1 MRLPW
6 LSYNINMSKENDDI
20 SNADLSLRKILSQN
34 IRIFRKNLH
43 LTQER
48 LAENA
53 DISLPY
59 LSDIEHCKTWVSDK
73 TLLKLSKALNTTPSE
88 LLNENIPPIEIH
100 LKENSIADLLLE
112 QKKQIA
118 KAVSDICNETFSK
131 LLEL

>member
-1 MRLPW
+1 MI
-6 LSYNINMSKENDDI
+6 LSYNINMSKENDDM
-20 SNADLSLRKILSQN
+20 SDAVLSLRKILSQN

-48 LAENA
+48 LAENT

-88 LLNENIPPIEIH
+88 LLNENIPPVEIH

-112 QKKQIA
+112 QKKQIS
-118 KAVSDICNETFSK
+118 KAVSDICDETFSK

>member
-1 MRLPW
+1 MI

-34 IRIFRKNLH
+34 IRFFRKNLH

-88 LLNENIPPIEIH
+88 LLNENIPPVEIH
-100 LKENSIADLLLE
+100 LKDNSIADLLLE
-112 QKKQIA
+112 QKKQIS
-118 KAVSDICNETFSK
+118 KAVSDICDETFSK

>member
-1 MRLPW
+1 
-6 LSYNINMSKENDDI
+6 MSKENDDI

-73 TLLKLSKALNTTPSE
+73 TLLKLSKALNPTPSE
-88 LLNENIPPIEIH
+88 LLNENIPPVEIH

>member
-1 MRLPW
+1 MI

-88 LLNENIPPIEIH
+88 LLNENIPPVEIH
-100 LKENSIADLLLE
+100 LKDNSIADLLLE
-112 QKKQIA
+112 QKKQIS
-118 KAVSDICNETFSK
+118 KAVSDICDETFSK
-131 LLEL
+131 LIEL

>member
-1 MRLPW
+1 MI

-88 LLNENIPPIEIH
+88 LLNENIPPVEIH

-112 QKKQIA
+112 QKKQIS
-118 KAVSDICNETFSK
+118 KAVSDICDETFSK
-131 LLEL
+131 LIEL

>member
-88 LLNENIPPIEIH
+88 LLNENIPPVEIH

>member
-1 MRLPW
+1 MI

-34 IRIFRKNLH
+34 IRFFRKNLH

-88 LLNENIPPIEIH
+88 LLNENIPPVEIH

-112 QKKQIA
+112 QKKQIS
-118 KAVSDICNETFSK
+118 KAVSDICDETFSK
-131 LLEL
+131 LLKL

>member
-1 MRLPW
+1 MIL
-6 LSYNINMSKENDDI
+6 LYNINMSKENDDI

-88 LLNENIPPIEIH
+88 LLNENIPPVEIH

-112 QKKQIA
+112 QKKQIS
-118 KAVSDICNETFSK
+118 KAVSDICDETFSK

>member
-1 MRLPW
+1 MI

-88 LLNENIPPIEIH
+88 LLNENIPPVEIH

>member
-1 MRLPW
+1 MI

-88 LLNENIPPIEIH
+88 LLNENIPPVEIH
-100 LKENSIADLLLE
+100 LKENLIADLLLE
-112 QKKQIA
+112 QKKQIS
-118 KAVSDICNETFSK
+118 KAVSDICDETFSK

>member
-1 MRLPW
+1 
-6 LSYNINMSKENDDI
+6 MSKENDDI
-20 SNADLSLRKILSQN
+20 SDADLSLRKILSQN
-34 IRIFRKNLH
+34 IRFFRKNLH

-88 LLNENIPPIEIH
+88 LLNENIPPVEIH

-112 QKKQIA
+112 QKKQIS
-118 KAVSDICNETFSK
+118 KAVSDICDETFSK
-131 LLEL
+131 LLKL

>member
-1 MRLPW
+1 
-6 LSYNINMSKENDDI
+6 MSKENDDI

-59 LSDIEHCKTWVSDK
+59 LSDIEHCKK
-73 TLLKLSKALNTTPSE
+73 
-88 LLNENIPPIEIH
+88 
-100 LKENSIADLLLE
+100 
-112 QKKQIA
+112 
-118 KAVSDICNETFSK
+118 
-131 LLEL
+131 

>member
-1 MRLPW
+1 MI

-20 SNADLSLRKILSQN
+20 SDADLSLRKILSQN

-88 LLNENIPPIEIH
+88 LLNENIPPVEIH
-100 LKENSIADLLLE
+100 LKDNSIADLLLE
-112 QKKQIA
+112 QKKQIS
-118 KAVSDICNETFSK
+118 KAVSDICDETFSK

>member
-1 MRLPW
+1 MI

-88 LLNENIPPIEIH
+88 LLNENIPPVEIH

-112 QKKQIA
+112 QKKQIS
-118 KAVSDICNETFSK
+118 KAVSDICDETFSK
-131 LLEL
+131 LLKL

>member
-1 MRLPW
+1 MI

-20 SNADLSLRKILSQN
+20 SDADLSLRKILSQN

-88 LLNENIPPIEIH
+88 LLNENNPPVEIH

-112 QKKQIA
+112 QKKQIS
-118 KAVSDICNETFSK
+118 KAVSDICDETFSK

>member
-1 MRLPW
+1 MI

-20 SNADLSLRKILSQN
+20 SDADLSLRKILSQN

-88 LLNENIPPIEIH
+88 LLNENIPPVEIH
-100 LKENSIADLLLE
+100 LKENLIADLLLE
-112 QKKQIA
+112 QKKQIS
-118 KAVSDICNETFSK
+118 KAVSDICDETFSK

>member
-1 MRLPW
+1 MI

-73 TLLKLSKALNTTPSE
+73 TLLKLTNALTTTPSE
-88 LLNENIPPIEIH
+88 LLNENIPPVEIH

-112 QKKQIA
+112 QKKQIS
-118 KAVSDICNETFSK
+118 KAVSDICDETFSK

>member
-1 MRLPW
+1 MI

-88 LLNENIPPIEIH
+88 LLNENIPPVEIH
-100 LKENSIADLLLE
+100 LKDNSIADLLLE
-112 QKKQIA
+112 QKKQIS
-118 KAVSDICNETFSK
+118 KAVSDICDETFSK

>member
-1 MRLPW
+1 
-6 LSYNINMSKENDDI
+6 MSKENDDI

-59 LSDIEHCKTWVSDK
+59 LSDIEHCKTGRSCKGD
-73 TLLKLSKALNTTPSE
+73 
-88 LLNENIPPIEIH
+88 NICGCRVFTE
-100 LKENSIADLLLE
+100 KRCFEMN
-112 QKKQIA
+112 
-118 KAVSDICNETFSK
+118 VRRWN
-131 LLEL
+131 

>member
-1 MRLPW
+1 MI

-73 TLLKLSKALNTTPSE
+73 KLLKISKALNTTPSE

-100 LKENSIADLLLE
+100 
-112 QKKQIA
+112 
-118 KAVSDICNETFSK
+118 
-131 LLEL
+131 

>member
-1 MRLPW
+1 MI

-59 LSDIEHCKTWVSDK
+59 LSDIEHCKTWVNDK

-88 LLNENIPPIEIH
+88 LLNENIPPVEIH

-112 QKKQIA
+112 QKKQIS
-118 KAVSDICNETFSK
+118 KAVSDICDETFSK

>member
-1 MRLPW
+1 MI

-100 LKENSIADLLLE
+100 LKENSMADLLLE
-112 QKKQIA
+112 QKRQIA

>member
-1 MRLPW
+1 MI

-20 SNADLSLRKILSQN
+20 SDADLSLRKILSQN

-88 LLNENIPPIEIH
+88 LLNENIPPVEIH

-112 QKKQIA
+112 QKKQIS
-118 KAVSDICNETFSK
+118 KAVSDICDDTFSK

>member
-1 MRLPW
+1 MI

-20 SNADLSLRKILSQN
+20 SVADLSLRKILSQN

-88 LLNENIPPIEIH
+88 LLNENIPPVEIH

-112 QKKQIA
+112 QKKQIS
-118 KAVSDICNETFSK
+118 KAVSDICDETFSK

>member
-1 MRLPW
+1 
-6 LSYNINMSKENDDI
+6 MSKENDDI

-88 LLNENIPPIEIH
+88 LLNENIPPVEIH
-100 LKENSIADLLLE
+100 LKENLIADLLLE
-112 QKKQIA
+112 QKKQIS
-118 KAVSDICNETFSK
+118 KAVSDICDETFSK

>member
-1 MRLPW
+1 
-6 LSYNINMSKENDDI
+6 MSKENDDI

-34 IRIFRKNLH
+34 IRFFRKNLH

-88 LLNENIPPIEIH
+88 LLNENIPPVEIH

-112 QKKQIA
+112 QKKQIS
-118 KAVSDICNETFSK
+118 KAVSDICDETFSK
-131 LLEL
+131 LLKL

>member
-1 MRLPW
+1 
-6 LSYNINMSKENDDI
+6 MSKENDDI
-20 SNADLSLRKILSQN
+20 SDADLSLRKILSQN

-88 LLNENIPPIEIH
+88 LLNENIPPVEIH
-100 LKENSIADLLLE
+100 LKENLIADLLLE
-112 QKKQIA
+112 QKKQIS
-118 KAVSDICNETFSK
+118 KAVSDICDETFSK

>member
-1 MRLPW
+1 
-6 LSYNINMSKENDDI
+6 MSKENDDI

-34 IRIFRKNLH
+34 IRFFRKNLH

-88 LLNENIPPIEIH
+88 LLNENIPPVEMH
-100 LKENSIADLLLE
+100 LKENSIADLLLD
-112 QKKQIA
+112 QKKQIS
-118 KAVSDICNETFSK
+118 KAVSDICDETFSK

>member
-1 MRLPW
+1 M
-6 LSYNINMSKENDDI
+6 NIENDDN
-20 SNADLSLRKILSQN
+20 SNVDLSLRKTLSQN
-34 IRIFRKNLH
+34 IRVLRKNLH

-88 LLNENIPPIEIH
+88 LLNDNHPTTITQT
-100 LKENSIADLLLE
+100 KDSAIADLIFE
-112 QKKQIA
+112 QKKQIT
-118 KAVSDICNETFSK
+118 KVISEICDETFSQLIK
-131 LLEL
+131 LK

>member
-1 MRLPW
+1 MI

-88 LLNENIPPIEIH
+88 LLNENIPPVEIH

-112 QKKQIA
+112 QKKQIS
-118 KAVSDICNETFSK
+118 KAVSDICDETFSK

>member
-1 MRLPW
+1 MI

-88 LLNENIPPIEIH
+88 LLNENIPPVEIH

-112 QKKQIA
+112 QKKQIS
-118 KAVSDICNETFSK
+118 KAVSDICDETFSI

>member
-1 MRLPW
+1 MI

-88 LLNENIPPIEIH
+88 LLNENIPPVEIH

-112 QKKQIA
+112 QKNKSQKQFLIS
-118 KAVSDICNETFSK
+118 VMK
-131 LLEL
+131 LFQNCLNYNF

>member
-1 MRLPW
+1 MI

-20 SNADLSLRKILSQN
+20 SDADLSLRKILSQN

-88 LLNENIPPIEIH
+88 LLNENIPPVEIH

-112 QKKQIA
+112 QKKQIS
-118 KAVSDICNETFSK
+118 KAVSDICDETFSK

>member
-1 MRLPW
+1 MI
-6 LSYNINMSKENDDI
+6 LSYNNNMSKENDDI

-88 LLNENIPPIEIH
+88 LLNENIPPVEIH
-100 LKENSIADLLLE
+100 LKENAIADLLLE
-112 QKKQIA
+112 QKKQIS
-118 KAVSDICNETFSK
+118 KAVSDICDETFSK